1 MKRII
6 TASLMTLAISASANY
21 GNNPWGNNGWGG
33 NSNNT
38 NNGFVAHNPNSF
50 FTPDWFSEEMDD
62 MMDEFDTNSTPWNS
76 NGYNNRPWNNNS
88 GPWNSR
94 NQSGSVPWQNN
105 NWNQGLRGNSQPFNF
120 RNNSFRP
127 MNNAPWKNATPVSN
141 TQAR

>member
-1 MKRII
+1 MKKII
-6 TASLMTLAISASANY
+6 TVSLMVVALNASAGF
-21 GNNPWGNNGWGG
+21 GNGPWGNGW
-33 NSNNT
+33 NNV
-38 NNGFVAHNPNSF
+38 NNGIVAHNPYSMM
-50 FTPDWFSEEMDD
+50 TPDWFSEEMDD
-62 MMDEFDTNSTPWNS
+62 MMDEFDTNNTPWNS

-127 MNNAPWKNATPVSN
+127 MNNAPWNNVTPVSN

>member
-1 MKRII
+1 MKKII
-6 TASLMTLAISASANY
+6 TVSLMVVALNASAGF
-21 GNNPWGNNGWGG
+21 GNGPWGNNGW
-33 NSNNT
+33 NNV
-38 NNGFVAHNPNSF
+38 NNGIVAHNPYSMM
-50 FTPDWFSEEMDD
+50 TPDWFSEEMDD

-88 GPWNSR
+88 RPWNSR

-105 NWNQGLRGNSQPFNF
+105 NWNQGFPGNSQPFNF

-127 MNNAPWKNATPVSN
+127 MNNAPWNNVTPVSN